1 MRTKGKMSIGAMG
14 NHVYLRLR
22 QCRQFKRLRQV
33 MLQREGLFGLGHPE
47 IMRELEITDKQ
58 RQQFGE
64 VMQEMQKKMEP
75 VMKSAQAGADVMK
88 VKEWSQEER
97 DASTQ
102 RNKRRNSAAHLP
114 PGFKG
119 EWWNDEDLALLGT
132 LPDEEIAERTD
143 PPEIRQPRSIVLLRS
158 ALWFKPRLLRLNRGV
173 KRRQFRST
181 TLLELLSDLLPHR
194 RSTPTCCALLIRARS
209 RSGHAL
215 LVGAGYSQ

>member
-75 VMKSAQAGADVMK
+75 VMKEAQKSGK
-88 VKEWSQEER
+88 
-97 DASTQ
+97 
-102 RNKRRNSAAHLP
+102 P
-114 PGFKG
+114 
-119 EWWNDEDLALLGT
+119 
-132 LPDEEIAERTD
+132 EEIR
-143 PPEIRQPRSIVLLRS
+143 PKMMKIRKEHEDRIE
-158 ALWFKPRLLRLNRGV
+158 A
-173 KRRQFRST
+173 
-181 TLLELLSDLLPHR
+181 LLSDAQKKQWKKMLGKPFDL
-194 RSTPTCCALLIRARS
+194 
-209 RSGHAL
+209 G
-215 LVGAGYSQ
+215 G